1 VTLRTRQIGARFI
14 LFVVSHL
21 TVRYPV
27 AALPAVPGVEA
38 AGVVDAVGEN
48 VSEVVPGQRVA
59 WAGATLG
66 GYSQSAIVPA
76 ERVLALPPHVSEQT
90 AAGALMRGLTVHML
104 LHRVRAV
111 TAGDTLLVHA
121 AAGGLGLVLT
131 QWVVRLG
138 ARVIAVVGDDA
149 KAAVA
154 ERAGAKHVIVR
165 RREDFVDAVHR
176 IAPEGVDVVYD
187 GVGGSTLLRSL
198 ECVRPFGLVV
208 SLGEARGSLP
218 DITLTDLG
226 RRSIAIARPS

>member
-1 VTLRTRQIGARFI
+1 
-14 LFVVSHL
+14 
-21 TVRYPV
+21 
-27 AALPAVPGVEA
+27 
-38 AGVVDAVGEN
+38 
-48 VSEVVPGQRVA
+48 
-59 WAGATLG
+59 
-66 GYSQSAIVPA
+66 
-76 ERVLALPPHVSEQT
+76 
-90 AAGALMRGLTVHML
+90 
-104 LHRVRAV
+104 VRAV

-149 KAAVA
+149 KAADA
-154 ERAGAKHVIVR
+154 ERASAMHLIVR
-165 RREDFVDAVHR
+165 RRLDFVDAVHR

-208 SLGEARGSLP
+208 SLGEASGSLP

-226 RRSIAIARPS
+226 RRSIAIARPSVVAYTRDVASYRAGA